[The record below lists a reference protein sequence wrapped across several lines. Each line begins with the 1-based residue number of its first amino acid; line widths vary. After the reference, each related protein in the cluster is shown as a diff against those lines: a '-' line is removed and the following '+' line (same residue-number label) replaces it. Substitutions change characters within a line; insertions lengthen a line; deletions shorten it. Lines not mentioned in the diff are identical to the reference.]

1 MKNFE
6 KYINLILENKYG
18 LPNACYVYKELM
30 NNENC
35 QGLRCGKTCFI
46 RILKWLNQDYV
57 EPIKLSHDEYVILK
71 NVPKKYKWI
80 WRDLNEELY
89 ISENAPIIDENNN
102 YLGLGCFADLPYNY
116 DFLFVNCE
124 DEPYE
129 IAKLIADYE
138 SNNQPNKTDVVREVY
153 SSEVETVRKCGDFFP
168 LRNREKEHEDV
179 SK

>member
-6 KYINLILENKYG
+6 KYIDKIVRTLYLYSEEHINIYAWKLQEEHIEFDLDIHNTESIKQWLLEE
-18 LPNACYVYKELM
+18 YKE
-30 NNENC
+30 
-35 QGLRCGKTCFI
+35 
-46 RILKWLNQDYV
+46 
-57 EPIKLSHDEYVILK
+57 PIQLTHDEYVILK
-71 NVPKKYKWI
+71 NLPSEYKFL

-89 ISENAPIIDENNN
+89 ISENEPIIDENNN

-138 SNNQPNKTDVVREVY
+138 
-153 SSEVETVRKCGDFFP
+153 
-168 LRNREKEHEDV
+168 KENEDA
-179 SK
+179 

>member
-6 KYINLILENKYG
+6 KYIDSLSIANCMRATKDNKNSVDTSCDGCEFATDEWCDIKKIKQWLLEEY
-18 LPNACYVYKELM
+18 
-30 NNENC
+30 
-35 QGLRCGKTCFI
+35 Q
-46 RILKWLNQDYV
+46 
-57 EPIKLSHDEYVILK
+57 EPIRLTHDEYVILK
-71 NVPKKYKWI
+71 NLGSEYKFL

-116 DFLFVNCE
+116 DFLFVNCD

-138 SNNQPNKTDVVREVY
+138 R
-153 SSEVETVRKCGDFFP
+153 
-168 LRNREKEHEDV
+168 EHEQ
-179 SK
+179 